1 MNPETTLALALV
13 ILECRASSTVGSD
26 PRAGRREG
34 KKVKEGREDK
44 CGSLRDRV

>member
-1 MNPETTLALALV
+1 MEDDLNPETTLALTLV

-34 KKVKEGREDK
+34 KKVKGEK
-44 CGSLRDRV
+44 INVAA